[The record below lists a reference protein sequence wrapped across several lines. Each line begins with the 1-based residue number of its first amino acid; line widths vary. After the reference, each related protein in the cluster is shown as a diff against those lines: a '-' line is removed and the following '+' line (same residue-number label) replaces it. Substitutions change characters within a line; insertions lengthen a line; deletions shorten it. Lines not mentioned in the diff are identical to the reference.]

1 MKDYTVTG
9 TYTLPSLG
17 KVYDRKVN
25 PEVTLRSMT
34 TLEEMK
40 RLNKS
45 DYPYKQM
52 AEIIDDCLIEDPGIS
67 AYDMCFADYQFLLHK
82 LRVVT
87 YGEKYALQ
95 STCPYCYSVN
105 KGTIDLNQMVVKP
118 FNQEE
123 YDKYS
128 EFVLP
133 RTEHKIKIKMQTPRM
148 LDNIQNQA
156 KSLKKKSFNGDPA
169 FFVSLIYLID
179 TVDGEKLDYVEKENF
194 INTLPMMDT
203 NYIVK
208 VHDKLVESFGLD
220 TALENTC
227 DVCGLDYNSPFRIT
241 AEFFGPS
248 VDF

>member
-17 KVYDRKVN
+17 KVYTTKVN
-25 PEVTLRSMT
+25 PQVTLRSMT

-52 AEIIDDCLIEDPGIS
+52 SEIIDDCLVEDPGIS
-67 AYDMCFADYQFLLHK
+67 AYDMCFADYQYLLHK

-87 YGEKYALQ
+87 YGEQYSLQ

-105 KGTIDLNQMVVKP
+105 KGTIDLNQMIVKP

-123 YDKYS
+123 FDKYS

-133 RTEHKIKIKMQTPRM
+133 RT
-148 LDNIQNQA
+148 
-156 KSLKKKSFNGDPA
+156 
-169 FFVSLIYLID
+169 
-179 TVDGEKLDYVEKENF
+179 
-194 INTLPMMDT
+194 
-203 NYIVK
+203 
-208 VHDKLVESFGLD
+208 
-220 TALENTC
+220 
-227 DVCGLDYNSPFRIT
+227 
-241 AEFFGPS
+241 
-248 VDF
+248 